1 LVVAPVQ
8 QLTVCTTGAHNVQQK
23 TFRRPKPSA
32 FDDDAEYVPNYSDPN
47 LTLRD
52 YQVEGIKWLVY
63 CWYKR
68 RNSILADEMG
78 LGKTLQ
84 SVSILQYLVQ
94 EEENRFA
101 LLIRR
106 DQRHDTLRS
115 IDC

>member
-1 LVVAPVQ
+1 M
-8 QLTVCTTGAHNVQQK
+8 
-23 TFRRPKPSA
+23 
-32 FDDDAEYVPNYSDPN
+32 PNYSDPN

-101 LLIRR
+101 LLTRHDTHTTR
-106 DQRHDTLRS
+106 TRHDTLRS

>member
-1 LVVAPVQ
+1 MYTYTSRTRTHTPSHVWPP
-8 QLTVCTTGAHNVQQK
+8 QK
-23 TFRRPKPSA
+23 PFRRPKPSA
-32 FDDDAEYVPNYSDPN
+32 FDDDEEYVPNYSDPN

-84 SVSILQYLVQ
+84 SASILQYLVQ
-94 EEENRFA
+94 EEGNRYPF
-101 LLIRR
+101 LFLF
-106 DQRHDTLRS
+106 LPFPPLV
-115 IDC
+115 

>member
-1 LVVAPVQ
+1 V
-8 QLTVCTTGAHNVQQK
+8 
-23 TFRRPKPSA
+23 PS
-32 FDDDAEYVPNYSDPN
+32 YSDPN

-94 EEENRFA
+94 EEGNRYVICCVLCA
-101 LLIRR
+101 VEYVW
-106 DQRHDTLRS
+106 
-115 IDC
+115 